1 MPVHDPFYHP
11 VFLGRRA
18 ALDTPPF
25 DPFPPSG
32 RKPWTESPSPRRD
45 LEFHVR
51 HYKIELDVDFER
63 KELRGRAS
71 LTVESL
77 RDGLR
82 DVVLDAAEMRIAS
95 IKTGRRSLAYAT
107 EGEKLRVALAEPL
120 GAGDQAVIEIAYA
133 TRPRKG
139 FFFVGPT
146 EAEPN
151 RAPSGWSQGQA
162 NDTHGWIPCLEST
175 ESRGTLEM
183 IVTVPAGY
191 RAIGNGKLVSR
202 KAGARVAAR
211 RKGAGSRRR
220 KGPGSN
226 QGHVTYHWRQDTAHP
241 VYLTSLVVGKYSEI
255 KDRAGSV
262 PLFGYVPPGL
272 ERAGR
277 ELFKKT
283 PAMIATFQRVFGFPY
298 PYPKYAQSTV
308 ADFTWGGME
317 NTSATTLMERVLHSG
332 NDSFEERYD
341 SLISHELA
349 HQWWGDL
356 VTCRDWSE
364 GWLNE
369 GFATYSEIVF
379 READEGRD
387 DADYARLEQMCSYLT
402 EDGEDYRR
410 PLVETRWNHPSS
422 LFDRHLYEK
431 GACVLHMLRAFL
443 GDAAWRRSLKR
454 YLERHAFGSVETAD
468 LRRAFEEE
476 TGRNLSWF
484 FDQWVYHGG
493 HPELRVTRSWDEGA
507 RTLVLTVE
515 QVQEVDAVTPL
526 FRIPV
531 ALEVASA
538 GKRYRIPLDLKGRKE
553 TIHVPLPKRPR
564 YVALD
569 PEHDVLKTLD
579 FARSDEEL
587 LFGLRKSPFA
597 LERIRCARELASRG
611 DERVI
616 AALLRTLRRDRFWGV
631 RAAAAVSLGEIGR
644 RIPGVSERLARDA
657 AQTSTRV
664 RRGVLWALGWI
675 GDDAALKRLT
685 RSVADETSSFNV
697 GLALLGIARAKG
709 EGAFEAL
716 KAELKRES
724 HRDMLRVLVFD
735 AMARLRDARA
745 VPVLLDHTHPRFRN
759 EAREAATK
767 ALGKLGILN
776 PDVERRLEELTQ
788 DSWFR
793 VRSAAAGSLR
803 RLKSPRAE
811 AAIREALRTEPLDGV
826 RCALEKA
833 LADGQP
839 GS

>member
-1 MPVHDPFYHP
+1 MHDPFYHP

-18 ALDTPPF
+18 ALETPPF

-32 RKPWTESPSPRRD
+32 RKPWAESPSPRRD

-51 HYKIELDVDFER
+51 HYKVELVVDFEK

-71 LTVESL
+71 LTIESL

-95 IKTGRRSLAYAT
+95 VKVGRRSLAYAS
-107 EGEKLRVALAEPL
+107 EGEKLRVALGEAL
-120 GAGDQAVIEIAYA
+120 RAGGHAVVEIAYA

-151 RAPSGWSQGQA
+151 RVPSGWSQGQA

-175 ESRGTLEM
+175 ESRGTLDM
-183 IVTVPAGY
+183 VVTVPAGY
-191 RAIGNGKLVSR
+191 RAIGNGRLVSR
-202 KAGARVAAR
+202 KARSGPSRAR
-211 RKGAGSRRR
+211 RNGRGRGKNDRA
-220 KGPGSN
+220 N
-226 QGHVTYHWRQDTAHP
+226 QGSVTYHWRQDTAHP
-241 VYLTSLVVGKYSEI
+241 VYLTSLVVGKYSEL

-272 ERAGR
+272 ERQGR
-277 ELFKKT
+277 DLFRKT

-317 NTSATTLMERVLHSG
+317 NTSATTLMERVLHAG

-341 SLISHELA
+341 SLIAHELA

-379 READEGRD
+379 RESDEGRD
-387 DADYARLEQMCSYLT
+387 DADYARLEQMSSYLT

-410 PLVETRWNHPSS
+410 PLVETRWNYPST

-431 GACVLHMLRAFL
+431 GACVLHMLRAIT

-493 HPELRVTRSWDEGA
+493 HPELRVTRSWDDGT

-515 QVQEVDAVTPL
+515 QVQEVTEVTPL
-526 FRIPV
+526 FRIP
-531 ALEVASA
+531 LTFEVVSA
-538 GKRYRIPLDLKGRKE
+538 GKRVRIPLDLQSKRE
-553 TIHVPLPKRPR
+553 TIHVPLPGRPR

-569 PEHDVLKTLD
+569 PEHDVLKTMD

-587 LFGLRKSPFA
+587 LFGLRRSPFA

-616 AALLRTLRRDRFWGV
+616 SALLRTLRGDRFWGV

-644 RIPGVSERLARDA
+644 RVPGVSARIAREAD
-657 AQTSTRV
+657 QTSTRV

-685 RSVADETSSFNV
+685 RSVSEETSSFNI
-697 GLALLGIARAKG
+697 GLALIGIARAKG
-709 EGAFEAL
+709 EGAFATL

-724 HRDMLRVLVFD
+724 HRDMLRVLIFD
-735 AMARLRDARA
+735 AMVRLRDPRA
-745 VPVLLDHTHPRFRN
+745 ISVLLEHTQPRFRN

-767 ALGKLGILN
+767 ALGKMGVLN
-776 PDVERRLEELTQ
+776 PDVERRLEELVQ
-788 DSWFR
+788 DPWFR

-833 LADGQP
+833 LADGRP
-839 GS
+839 G

>member
-1 MPVHDPFYHP
+1 
-11 VFLGRRA
+11 
-18 ALDTPPF
+18 
-25 DPFPPSG
+25 
-32 RKPWTESPSPRRD
+32 
-45 LEFHVR
+45 
-51 HYKIELDVDFER
+51 
-63 KELRGRAS
+63 
-71 LTVESL
+71 
-77 RDGLR
+77 
-82 DVVLDAAEMRIAS
+82 
-95 IKTGRRSLAYAT
+95 
-107 EGEKLRVALAEPL
+107 
-120 GAGDQAVIEIAYA
+120 
-133 TRPRKG
+133 
-139 FFFVGPT
+139 
-146 EAEPN
+146 
-151 RAPSGWSQGQA
+151 
-162 NDTHGWIPCLEST
+162 
-175 ESRGTLEM
+175 
-183 IVTVPAGY
+183 
-191 RAIGNGKLVSR
+191 
-202 KAGARVAAR
+202 
-211 RKGAGSRRR
+211 
-220 KGPGSN
+220 
-226 QGHVTYHWRQDTAHP
+226 
-241 VYLTSLVVGKYSEI
+241 
-255 KDRAGSV
+255 
-262 PLFGYVPPGL
+262 
-272 ERAGR
+272 
-277 ELFKKT
+277 
-283 PAMIATFQRVFGFPY
+283 
-298 PYPKYAQSTV
+298 
-308 ADFTWGGME
+308 
-317 NTSATTLMERVLHSG
+317 
-332 NDSFEERYD
+332 
-341 SLISHELA
+341 
-349 HQWWGDL
+349 
-356 VTCRDWSE
+356 
-364 GWLNE
+364 
-369 GFATYSEIVF
+369 
-379 READEGRD
+379 
-387 DADYARLEQMCSYLT
+387 SYLT

>member
-1 MPVHDPFYHP
+1 MPVHDPIYHP

-32 RKPWTESPSPRRD
+32 RKPWNESPSPRRD
-45 LEFHVR
+45 LQFHVR
-51 HYKIELDVDFER
+51 HYKVELDVDFDKR
-63 KELRGRAS
+63 ELRGRVS
-71 LTVESL
+71 LTIESL

-95 IKTGRRSLAYAT
+95 IKIGRRSLAHAT
-107 EGEKLRVALAEPL
+107 EGEKLRVALPEPL
-120 GAGDQAVIEIAYA
+120 RAGGKAVVEIAYA

-146 EAEPN
+146 EAEP
-151 RAPSGWSQGQA
+151 RRVPSGWSQGQA

-191 RAIGNGKLVSR
+191 RAIGNGRLVSR
-202 KAGARVAAR
+202 KTRGAASAR
-211 RKGAGSRRR
+211 RNGR
-220 KGPGSN
+220 KSAKPRS
-226 QGHVTYHWRQDTAHP
+226 VTYHWRQDTPHP
-241 VYLTSLVVGKYSEI
+241 VYLTSLVVGKYSEL

-272 ERAGR
+272 EREGR
-277 ELFKKT
+277 DLFRKT

-317 NTSATTLMERVLHSG
+317 NTSATTLMERVLHAG

-341 SLISHELA
+341 SLIAHELA

-379 READEGRD
+379 RESDEGRD

-410 PLVETRWNHPSS
+410 PLVETRWSHPSS
-422 LFDRHLYEK
+422 LFDRHFYEK
-431 GACVLHMLRAFL
+431 GACVLHMLRAL
-443 GDAAWRRSLKR
+443 VGDAAWRRSLKR

-493 HPELRVTRSWDEGA
+493 HPELRVTRSWDESA
-507 RTLVLTVE
+507 RTLHLTVD
-515 QVQEVDAVTPL
+515 QVQEVDEVTPL
-526 FRIPV
+526 YRIPLT
-531 ALEVASA
+531 LEVVSA
-538 GKRYRIPLDLKGRKE
+538 GKRFRIPLDLHGKRE
-553 TIHVPLPKRPR
+553 TIHVPLPGRPR

-569 PEHDVLKTLD
+569 PEHDVLKTMD

-587 LFGLRKSPFA
+587 LHGLRGSPFA

-611 DERVI
+611 DHRVI
-616 AALLRTLRRDRFWGV
+616 TALFRTLRSDRFWGV
-631 RAAAAVSLGEIGR
+631 RSAAAVSLGEIGR
-644 RIPGVSERLARDA
+644 RVPGVTDRLAREA
-657 AQTSTRV
+657 VQTSTRV
-664 RRGVLWALGWI
+664 RRAVLWALGWI
-675 GDDAALKRLT
+675 GDEASVKRLT
-685 RSVADETSSFNV
+685 RSVADETSSFNI
-697 GLALLGIARAKG
+697 GLALIGIARAKG

-724 HRDMLRVLVFD
+724 HRDMLRVLIFD
-735 AMARLRDARA
+735 AMARLRDQRA
-745 VPVLLDHTHPRFRN
+745 LPILLEHTQPRFPN

-767 ALGKLGILN
+767 ALGKLGILSSE
-776 PDVERRLEELTQ
+776 VERRLEELVS
-788 DSWFR
+788 DPWFR

-803 RLKSPRAE
+803 RLKSSRAE

-833 LADGQP
+833 LADGRP
-839 GS
+839 G

>member
-1 MPVHDPFYHP
+1 
-11 VFLGRRA
+11 
-18 ALDTPPF
+18 
-25 DPFPPSG
+25 
-32 RKPWTESPSPRRD
+32 
-45 LEFHVR
+45 
-51 HYKIELDVDFER
+51 
-63 KELRGRAS
+63 
-71 LTVESL
+71 
-77 RDGLR
+77 
-82 DVVLDAAEMRIAS
+82 
-95 IKTGRRSLAYAT
+95 
-107 EGEKLRVALAEPL
+107 
-120 GAGDQAVIEIAYA
+120 
-133 TRPRKG
+133 
-139 FFFVGPT
+139 
-146 EAEPN
+146 
-151 RAPSGWSQGQA
+151 
-162 NDTHGWIPCLEST
+162 
-175 ESRGTLEM
+175 M

-191 RAIGNGKLVSR
+191 RAIGNGRLVSR
-202 KAGARVAAR
+202 KARSGPSRAR
-211 RKGAGSRRR
+211 RNGRGRGKNDRA
-220 KGPGSN
+220 N
-226 QGHVTYHWRQDTAHP
+226 QGSVTYHWRQDTAHP
-241 VYLTSLVVGKYSEI
+241 VYLTSLVVGKYSEL

-272 ERAGR
+272 ERQGR
-277 ELFKKT
+277 DLFRKT

-317 NTSATTLMERVLHSG
+317 NTSATTLMERVLHAG

-341 SLISHELA
+341 SLIAHELA

-379 READEGRD
+379 RESDEGRD
-387 DADYARLEQMCSYLT
+387 DADYARLEQMSSYLT

-410 PLVETRWNHPSS
+410 PLVETRWNYPST

-431 GACVLHMLRAFL
+431 GACVLHMLRAIT

-493 HPELRVTRSWDEGA
+493 HPELRVTRSWDDGT

-515 QVQEVDAVTPL
+515 QVQEVTEVTPL
-526 FRIPV
+526 FRIP
-531 ALEVASA
+531 LTFEVVSA
-538 GKRYRIPLDLKGRKE
+538 GKRVRIPLDLNSKRE
-553 TIHVPLPKRPR
+553 TIHVPLPGRPR

-569 PEHDVLKTLD
+569 PEHDVLKTME

-587 LFGLRKSPFA
+587 LFGLRRSPFA

-616 AALLRTLRRDRFWGV
+616 SALLRTLRGDRFWGV

-644 RIPGVSERLARDA
+644 RVPGVSARIAREAD
-657 AQTSTRV
+657 QTSTRV

-685 RSVADETSSFNV
+685 RSVAEETSSFNI
-697 GLALLGIARAKG
+697 GLALIGIARAKG
-709 EGAFEAL
+709 EGAFATL
-716 KAELKRES
+716 KGELKRES
-724 HRDMLRVLVFD
+724 HRDMLRVLIFD
-735 AMARLRDARA
+735 AMVRLRDPRA
-745 VPVLLDHTHPRFRN
+745 IPVLLEHTQPRFRN

-767 ALGKLGILN
+767 ALGKMGVLN
-776 PDVERRLEELTQ
+776 AEVERRLEELVQ
-788 DSWFR
+788 DPWFR

-833 LADGQP
+833 LADGHP
-839 GS
+839 G